1 MHASTIICAL
11 LAGSTMATPVV
22 KERAYVVD
30 WVVKTITKT
39 YTDGAPLPTTSSS
52 STPALQAVQGVQ
64 YAPKPHKHH
73 HHAVAPPPSAPPPPP
88 PSSQPEPPPP
98 AKAPEPAPEPK
109 APAPAP
115 APAPPSEPAPNAD
128 LPTKYVA
135 NLDTTSDTYKG
146 LVLQHHNIHRS
157 NHSAEDVTWDDQLAS
172 YAEQTAKT
180 CVWKHDL

>member
-1 MHASTIICAL
+1 MHPSTIICAL
-11 LAGSTMATPVV
+11 LAGSTMATPLV

-30 WVVKTITKT
+30 WVVKTVTKT

-52 STPALQAVQGVQ
+52 STSASLAVQGVQ
-64 YAPKPHKHH
+64 YAKPHKHH
-73 HHAVAPPPSAPPPPP
+73 HHAVAPPPSTPPPPP

-98 AKAPEPAPEPK
+98 AKVAEPAPDTEKPAPE
-109 APAPAP
+109 APAQ
-115 APAPPSEPAPNAD
+115 APPSEPAPKAD

-135 NLDTTSDTYKG
+135 NLDTTSETYKG

-157 NHSAEDVTWDDQLAS
+157 NHSAEDVSWDDQLAS